1 MAFPS
6 NFTANAYILAP
17 TNRASHVAA
26 VLDGLERALRDQ
38 DADIA
43 HRGEDF
49 LEFNVTIGAHLMR
62 DFSARLRPRRR
73 WPFTFVSGGTVSVTE
88 QLGIYRVVAEL
99 RTSVYP
105 AIQLL
110 PFLIGGVV
118 APGDGVVERLIFG
131 TLVGLGVNGIGYM
144 AARWQFGSWL
154 SGIGSR
160 ITGDLA
166 HGLATRPGAFGSG
179 RS

>member
-17 TNRASHVAA
+17 TNRASHIAT

-38 DADIA
+38 DADIV
-43 HRGEDF
+43 HRGDDF

-88 QLGIYRVVAEL
+88 QLGIYRVAAEL

-110 PFLIGGVV
+110 PFAIGGVF
-118 APGDGVVERLIFG
+118 APGDSVLARLLSG
-131 TLVGLGVNGIGYM
+131 ALVGFGVNAIGYL

-160 ITGDLA
+160 ISGDLA
-166 HGLATRPGAFGSG
+166 RGLATRPGPARLSDL
-179 RS
+179 

>member
-17 TNRASHVAA
+17 THRATHVAA
-26 VLDGLERALRDQ
+26 VLDGLERALRGQ
-38 DADIA
+38 DAQIV
-43 HRGEDF
+43 HRGDDF

-62 DFSARLRPRRR
+62 DFSARLKMRRR

-88 QLGIYRVVAEL
+88 QLGIYRVAAEL

-105 AIQLL
+105 VVQLL
-110 PFLIGGVV
+110 PFAIGGVF
-118 APGDGVVERLIFG
+118 APANSVMMRVVSGL
-131 TLVGLGVNGIGYM
+131 LVGLLLNGIGYA

-154 SGIGSR
+154 SGIGTRISR
-160 ITGDLA
+160 EIL
-166 HGLATRPGAFGSG
+166 LPGEP
-179 RS
+179 RSTLS